1 LFGWLR
7 KEHIRVGSMIVF
19 HADESTLMSRL
30 LGRRMHNE
38 TGEIHHVTS
47 SLLGEGQARV
57 NEESFTRREDDRD
70 EAEIEKRMRSFKRF
84 MPQVRK
90 TLLRFFKGLFP
101 RSSPF
106 VWVRVAKRKEENDLT
121 LTLFAAGSDMQL
133 YEVDAGRSQEEIYAE
148 LIQIIG
154 NQTAQIPTMSSPS
167 PTTARTTKGIFRTR
181 HSPHRHA

>member
-1 LFGWLR
+1 
-7 KEHIRVGSMIVF
+7 MIVF

-70 EAEIEKRMRSFKRF
+70 EAEMEKRMRSFKRF

-90 TLLRFFKGLFP
+90 TLLRSFKGLFP
-101 RSSPF
+101 R
-106 VWVRVAKRKEENDLT
+106 R
-121 LTLFAAGSDMQL
+121 
-133 YEVDAGRSQEEIYAE
+133 
-148 LIQIIG
+148 
-154 NQTAQIPTMSSPS
+154 
-167 PTTARTTKGIFRTR
+167 
-181 HSPHRHA
+181 